1 MKQVSK
7 QEKDW
12 LIKNNILK
20 MERGKY
26 QDLSLIG
33 RCKKSRRKKYF
44 VPDWMADKAR
54 LMMFKK
60 EMEK

>member
-1 MKQVSK
+1 
-7 QEKDW
+7 
-12 LIKNNILK
+12 

-44 VPDWMADKAR
+44 VPNWMVDKVR

-60 EMEK
+60 EMEN